1 MHKKNIASDFL
12 KDMLFIRSYLV
23 EPYLFITNYSICE
36 VTELKIK
43 YLKVVGTNVLQIFA
57 MSSRLNERDMLI
69 S

>member
-1 MHKKNIASDFL
+1 
-12 KDMLFIRSYLV
+12 MLFIRSYLV
-23 EPYLFITNYSICE
+23 EPHLFITDYSICE